1 MNNPLTST
9 RRKYG
14 AELTE
19 FFLTQPFNRF
29 GKFYVGSEG
38 LVVVE
43 LPAGG
48 WKLRHLGGVAEKTV
62 EKIFAL
68 NSSKTQ
74 DRLRQ

>member
-48 WKLRHLGGVAEKTV
+48 WKLRHREVAEKTV
-62 EKIFAL
+62 EKIFAP